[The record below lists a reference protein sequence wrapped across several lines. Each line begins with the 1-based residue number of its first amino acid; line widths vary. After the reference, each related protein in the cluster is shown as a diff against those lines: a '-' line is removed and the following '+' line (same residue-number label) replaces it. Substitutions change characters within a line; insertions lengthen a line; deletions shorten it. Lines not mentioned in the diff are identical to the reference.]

1 MSSEYVPSGEAV
13 PPAPA
18 TPAQPT
24 IETPVTSAP
33 SAEYEPLAVPNVP
46 APYREPAPDPR
57 LAELNRQHLE
67 LVKALE
73 ELKKPAAEEFGVEE
87 EPATKQNKQQMK
99 EISGRIASV
108 EKMLLDQRR
117 QNEQFGRATRIDTA
131 IGQTAQ
137 ILDQLCASAPLTNK
151 GTDSAKKVASKI
163 KRTIMAGISE
173 AIRANPD
180 NHGLTSAHVEA
191 AFARE
196 YNEYLDLVKTMPNVR
211 AAEVAAQVQA
221 NNASMPAPS
230 GGSSP
235 QPGQKTQQ
243 SFRPGTEEFRQQQAQ
258 KARDVLQSRI
268 NARQNA

>member
-1 MSSEYVPSGEAV
+1 
-13 PPAPA
+13 
-18 TPAQPT
+18 
-24 IETPVTSAP
+24 
-33 SAEYEPLAVPNVP
+33 
-46 APYREPAPDPR
+46 
-57 LAELNRQHLE
+57 
-67 LVKALE
+67 
-73 ELKKPAAEEFGVEE
+73 
-87 EPATKQNKQQMK
+87 MK
-99 EISGRIASV
+99 EINSRIAGV

-117 QNEQFGRATRIDTA
+117 QNEQFSRATRIDTA

-151 GTDSAKKVASKI
+151 GTDSAKKVAAKI
-163 KRTIMAGISE
+163 KRTVMAGVSE

-235 QPGQKTQQ
+235 QPGVKTVS

-258 KARDVLQSRI
+258 KARDVLQARI